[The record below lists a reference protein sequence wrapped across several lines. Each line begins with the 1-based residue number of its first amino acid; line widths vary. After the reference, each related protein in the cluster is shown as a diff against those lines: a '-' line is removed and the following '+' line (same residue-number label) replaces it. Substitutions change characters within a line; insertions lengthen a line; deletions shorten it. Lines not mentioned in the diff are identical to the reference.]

1 MKCPN
6 CNKEMKDKSY
16 SFYSLGAWDCD
27 YPDELHEEYMC
38 KSCKIS
44 YINDEWHIPSSLV
57 ATEKQI
63 KTAKFIRN
71 VIGGQTPPPLKKNLW
86 KYIHDN
92 LQRAIELNEHI
103 KDCNAE
109 MFFEDNYQW
118 LPEYF

>member
-1 MKCPN
+1 MNCPN
-6 CNKEMKDKSY
+6 CNKEMKDRSY
-16 SFYSLGAWDCD
+16 WYYGLGSWDSD
-27 YPDELHEEYMC
+27 YPDCFHEEYVC
-38 KSCKIS
+38 KNCKIS
-44 YINDEWHIPSSLV
+44 YINDEWKIPPSLA

-71 VIGGQTPPPLKKNLW
+71 VIGGETPAPLKKSLW

-92 LQRAIELNEHI
+92 LQRAIDLNKHI
-103 KDCNAE
+103 RDCNAE